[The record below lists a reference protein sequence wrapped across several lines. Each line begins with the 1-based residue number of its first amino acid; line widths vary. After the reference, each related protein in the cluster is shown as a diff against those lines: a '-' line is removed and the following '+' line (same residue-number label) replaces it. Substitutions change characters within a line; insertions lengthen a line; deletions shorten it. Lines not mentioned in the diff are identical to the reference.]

1 MTKPTKILV
10 ANRSAVASRVIRAL
24 NQLGIPS
31 VAVYSEADKN
41 APYLNLADDAIFIG
55 EAPAAKS
62 YLNEDVLF
70 EAMSRTGAT
79 ALHPGYGFLSE
90 NPVFAQKVI
99 DAGHVFVGPSPQ
111 WIEKM
116 GHKTQA
122 RDFAKSVGWPIGSG
136 SELLPDD
143 DQLVIEMA
151 RSIGYPLIVKPA
163 EGGGGIGM
171 LVAQNEDKLL
181 DAVERARSM
190 AKRGFGSE
198 ALYLESLCV
207 KPRHVEFQVIGDKH
221 GDIRV
226 LFERDC
232 SIQRRHQKI
241 IEEAIAPGI
250 DRSLIQVQCEGI
262 ARGLG
267 TLGYDSLGTVEM
279 LFDSTGQFR
288 FLEMNTRL
296 QVEHGVTEEVLG
308 IDLVQSQIRIA
319 LGERLKDVLPDDLS
333 PQGHSIQAR
342 IYAEDSKRFYPS
354 PGKLQAFE
362 MPVSKNIRVETG
374 YCAGMDVTQYYDP
387 LLAKVIVH
395 APNRSQA
402 IIQLIAA
409 LRQTRIEGLSTN
421 IEALIQI
428 IQSDSFMSGN
438 VHTDLAM
445 EVVQEANRKR
455 A

>member
-1 MTKPTKILV
+1 MKKQTKVLV

-24 NQLGIPS
+24 NELGIPS
-31 VAVYSEADKN
+31 VAVYSEADKD
-41 APYLNLADDAIFIG
+41 APYLNQADDAIFIG

-62 YLNEDVLF
+62 YLNVDNLF
-70 EAMSRTGAT
+70 EAMARTAST

-90 NPVFAQKVI
+90 NPVFAQKVL

-122 RDFAKSVGWPIGSG
+122 RHFAKSVGWPIGLG

-143 DQLVIEMA
+143 NQLVKEIA

-171 LVAQNEDKLL
+171 IVAQTEDQLL
-181 DAVERARSM
+181 SAVERARSM

-198 ALYLESLCV
+198 ALYLETLCL
-207 KPRHVEFQVIGDKH
+207 KPRHVEFQVIGDKY

-241 IEEAIAPGI
+241 IEEAMAPCI
-250 DRSLIQVQCEGI
+250 DRSLIQTQCEGI

-279 LFDSTGQFR
+279 LYDTSGNFR

-319 LGERLKDVLPDDLS
+319 LGERLKNILPDDLS

-354 PGKLQAFE
+354 PGRLQIFE
-362 MPVSKNIRVETG
+362 MPVGHHVRVETG
-374 YCAGMDVTQYYDP
+374 YCVGMEVTQYYDP

-395 APNRSQA
+395 APNRNQA
-402 IIQLIAA
+402 IAKLISA

-421 IEALIQI
+421 IKALIQI
-428 IQSDSFMSGN
+428 IQSEHFMSGN
-438 VHTDLAM
+438 VHTGLAM
-445 EVVQEANRKR
+445 EVVQEANRKS

>member
-1 MTKPTKILV
+1 
-10 ANRSAVASRVIRAL
+10 
-24 NQLGIPS
+24 
-31 VAVYSEADKN
+31 
-41 APYLNLADDAIFIG
+41 
-55 EAPAAKS
+55 
-62 YLNEDVLF
+62 
-70 EAMSRTGAT
+70 
-79 ALHPGYGFLSE
+79 
-90 NPVFAQKVI
+90 
-99 DAGHVFVGPSPQ
+99 
-111 WIEKM
+111 
-116 GHKTQA
+116 
-122 RDFAKSVGWPIGSG
+122 
-136 SELLPDD
+136 
-143 DQLVIEMA
+143 
-151 RSIGYPLIVKPA
+151 
-163 EGGGGIGM
+163 
-171 LVAQNEDKLL
+171 
-181 DAVERARSM
+181 
-190 AKRGFGSE
+190 
-198 ALYLESLCV
+198 
-207 KPRHVEFQVIGDKH
+207 
-221 GDIRV
+221 

-262 ARGLG
+262 ARGLR

-279 LFDSTGQFR
+279 LYDTAGHFR

-362 MPVSKNIRVETG
+362 MPVGKNIRVETG
-374 YCAGMDVTQYYDP
+374 YCVGMDVTQYYDP

-395 APNRSQA
+395 APDRSQA
-402 IIQLIAA
+402 TTQLIAA

-428 IQSDSFMSGN
+428 IQSEHFTSGN

>member
-1 MTKPTKILV
+1 
-10 ANRSAVASRVIRAL
+10 
-24 NQLGIPS
+24 
-31 VAVYSEADKN
+31 
-41 APYLNLADDAIFIG
+41 
-55 EAPAAKS
+55 
-62 YLNEDVLF
+62 
-70 EAMSRTGAT
+70 
-79 ALHPGYGFLSE
+79 
-90 NPVFAQKVI
+90 
-99 DAGHVFVGPSPQ
+99 
-111 WIEKM
+111 
-116 GHKTQA
+116 
-122 RDFAKSVGWPIGSG
+122 
-136 SELLPDD
+136 
-143 DQLVIEMA
+143 
-151 RSIGYPLIVKPA
+151 
-163 EGGGGIGM
+163 
-171 LVAQNEDKLL
+171 
-181 DAVERARSM
+181 
-190 AKRGFGSE
+190 
-198 ALYLESLCV
+198 
-207 KPRHVEFQVIGDKH
+207 
-221 GDIRV
+221 
-226 LFERDC
+226 
-232 SIQRRHQKI
+232 
-241 IEEAIAPGI
+241 
-250 DRSLIQVQCEGI
+250 
-262 ARGLG
+262 
-267 TLGYDSLGTVEM
+267 M

-354 PGKLQAFE
+354 PGRLQAFE
-362 MPVSKNIRVETG
+362 MPVGKNIRVETG
-374 YCAGMDVTQYYDP
+374 YCVGMDVTQYYDP

>member
-1 MTKPTKILV
+1 
-10 ANRSAVASRVIRAL
+10 
-24 NQLGIPS
+24 
-31 VAVYSEADKN
+31 
-41 APYLNLADDAIFIG
+41 
-55 EAPAAKS
+55 
-62 YLNEDVLF
+62 
-70 EAMSRTGAT
+70 
-79 ALHPGYGFLSE
+79 
-90 NPVFAQKVI
+90 
-99 DAGHVFVGPSPQ
+99 
-111 WIEKM
+111 
-116 GHKTQA
+116 
-122 RDFAKSVGWPIGSG
+122 
-136 SELLPDD
+136 
-143 DQLVIEMA
+143 MA

-198 ALYLESLCV
+198 ALYLESLCL

-241 IEEAIAPGI
+241 IEEAVAPGI
-250 DRSLIQVQCEGI
+250 DRSLIEIQCEGI
-262 ARGLG
+262 ARGLR

-279 LFDSTGQFR
+279 LFDTAGQFR

-333 PQGHSIQAR
+333 PKGHSIQAR

-354 PGKLQAFE
+354 PGKLQTFE
-362 MPVSKNIRVETG
+362 MPVGKNIRVETG

-395 APNRSQA
+395 APTRSQA
-402 IIQLIAA
+402 ITQLINA

-428 IQSDSFMSGN
+428 IQSEQFISGN
-438 VHTDLAM
+438 VHTGLAM